1 MKSIEHY
8 MELTAGIKC
17 ESEGEAEEISVS
29 EIADILYC
37 TPRNAKLILAKLEG
51 LQWIAWKRGRGE
63 ETNQK
68 SAF

>member
-51 LQWIAWKRGRGE
+51 LQWIAWKRGRG
-63 ETNQK
+63 NK
-68 SAF
+68 SEIRF

>member
-8 MELTAGIKC
+8 MELTAGIKF

-37 TPRNAKLILAKLEG
+37 TPRNAKLIFS
-51 LQWIAWKRGRGE
+51 
-63 ETNQK
+63 ET
-68 SAF
+68 